1 METLSSSV
9 IKLRNL
15 FLQQFNNE
23 ELDKI
28 SIKLNELLEVEKDE
42 IKRIV
47 ILASRVETI
56 RKRIDAIYSD
66 EKNISQVINALEPKK
81 SEDSENE
88 TAAVSNKSKWV
99 RVIIKES
106 TEVNGVRFPEG
117 IQIDVTEEDSK
128 RLIETGKA
136 TILNWLF

>member
-9 IKLRNL
+9 LKLRNL
-15 FLQQFNNE
+15 FLQQFNDLG
-23 ELDKI
+23 LDKV

-56 RKRIDAIYSD
+56 RKRIEAIYSD
-66 EKNISQVINALEPKK
+66 EKNIRQVVNALEPKK
-81 SEDSENE
+81 SDASENV
-88 TAAVSNKSKWV
+88 TATESNKSNWV

-117 IQIDVTEEDSK
+117 IQIDVTDEDSK

-136 TILNWLF
+136 TILN

>member
-1 METLSSSV
+1 METLSASV

-15 FLQQFNNE
+15 FLKQFKDVS
-23 ELDKI
+23 LDKI
-28 SIKLNELLEVEKDE
+28 SSKLDELLVVEKDE

-56 RKRIDAIYSD
+56 RKRIELIYSD
-66 EKNISQVINALEPKK
+66 QQNVKQVLHALEEKK
-81 SEDSENE
+81 NVNQVE
-88 TAAVSNKSKWV
+88 TEPAIDNSRKSWV

-128 RLIETGKA
+128 RLIDTGKA
-136 TILNWLF
+136 TILK

>member
-15 FLQQFNNE
+15 FLQQFKNE
-23 ELDKI
+23 GLDKI
-28 SIKLNELLEVEKDE
+28 SSKLDELLEVEKDE

-56 RKRIDAIYSD
+56 RKRIEAIYSD
-66 EKNISQVINALEPKK
+66 KNNIAQVITALEEKSKNISTEEKPEKDADKK
-81 SEDSENE
+81 S
-88 TAAVSNKSKWV
+88 WV

-117 IQIDVTEEDSK
+117 IQIDVTKDDSK
-128 RLIETGKA
+128 RLIDSGKA
-136 TILNWLF
+136 TILQ

>member
-136 TILNWLF
+136 TILN

>member
-9 IKLRNL
+9 IKSRNL

>member
-15 FLQQFNNE
+15 FLQQFKNE
-23 ELDKI
+23 GLDKI
-28 SIKLNELLEVEKDE
+28 SSKLDELLEVEKDE

-56 RKRIDAIYSD
+56 RKRIEAIYSD
-66 EKNISQVINALEPKK
+66 KNNIVQFITALEDKSKNISTEKKPEKEDNKK
-81 SEDSENE
+81 S
-88 TAAVSNKSKWV
+88 WV

-117 IQIDVTEEDSK
+117 IQIDVTKEDSK
-128 RLIETGKA
+128 RLIDSGKA
-136 TILNWLF
+136 TILQ

>member
-56 RKRIDAIYSD
+56 RKRIEAIYSD

-81 SEDSENE
+81 SEDSKNE
-88 TAAVSNKSKWV
+88 TATESNKSKWV

-136 TILNWLF
+136 TILN

>member
-88 TAAVSNKSKWV
+88 TPAVSNKSKWV

>member
-9 IKLRNL
+9 LKLRNL
-15 FLQQFNNE
+15 YLQQFKNE
-23 ELDKI
+23 GLDKI

-56 RKRIDAIYSD
+56 RKRIEAIYSD
-66 EKNISQVINALEPKK
+66 QKNINQVLNVFEEKNVDEEVEHQKET
-81 SEDSENE
+81 ENLRK
-88 TAAVSNKSKWV
+88 NWV

-128 RLIETGKA
+128 RLIDTGKA
-136 TILNWLF
+136 TILK

>member
-15 FLQQFNNE
+15 FLQQFNDVG
-23 ELDKI
+23 LDKI

-56 RKRIDAIYSD
+56 RKRIEAIYSD
-66 EKNISQVINALEPKK
+66 KNNVSQVINALEPKK
-81 SEDSENE
+81 PEIVDKEQDSQ
-88 TAAVSNKSKWV
+88 VSKRSWV

-136 TILNWLF
+136 TILN

>member
-15 FLQQFNNE
+15 FLQQFNDLG
-23 ELDKI
+23 LDKI

-56 RKRIDAIYSD
+56 RKRIEAIYSD
-66 EKNISQVINALEPKK
+66 KENLSQVINALEPKSPEIVDK
-81 SEDSENE
+81 EQD
-88 TAAVSNKSKWV
+88 AQISKRSWV

-128 RLIETGKA
+128 RLIDTGKA
-136 TILNWLF
+136 TILN

>member
-15 FLQQFNNE
+15 FLQQFNNQ

-56 RKRIDAIYSD
+56 RKRIEAIYSD

-81 SEDSENE
+81 SEDSKNE
-88 TAAVSNKSKWV
+88 TATESNKSKWV

-136 TILNWLF
+136 TILN

>member
-81 SEDSENE
+81 PEIVDKEQDSQ
-88 TAAVSNKSKWV
+88 VSKRSWV

-136 TILNWLF
+136 TILN